1 MGEEELNRW
10 VPYLVQNLRDVI
22 PRVAAL
28 LFDVI
33 EDTRDETG
41 QALTAAPGE
50 VVAAVFGSGAGSG
63 GGGGGGG
70 PHVVGVQLLALLR
83 VLCFWMV
90 ACTEHLQRHNGQ
102 DDAVAGYRF
111 AEHEELL
118 AYIACRCRVRVRRR
132 FCVCWIEG

>member
-1 MGEEELNRW
+1 M
-10 VPYLVQNLRDVI
+10 
-22 PRVAAL
+22 AL

-41 QALTAAPGE
+41 QALA
-50 VVAAVFGSGAGSG
+50 AAVV
-63 GGGGGGG
+63 
-70 PHVVGVQLLALLR
+70 VVGRMSSASSCWTLLR

-102 DDAVAGYRF
+102 DNAVADYRF

-118 AYIACRCRVRVRRR
+118 AYIASSCRVRVRRR
-132 FCVCWIEG
+132 FLCWIEVFGPTHRRYSCNSTG